1 MACLW
6 RAWWPQLTRT
16 WMGTVLPVSCL
27 QTGTGISIFPLDP
40 QGVSICENCGEQ
52 GVTHTPRPG
61 GRAQKPDA
69 TQGTRRV
76 GGRRGCLR
84 ACHLVRLFVCVFT
97 RLTGSLEAEREPA
110 GLLGGWLCGL
120 VSLAGPQRP
129 HLSHS
134 PSVLWTK
141 MQAHLMTS
149 YSLTEDHG
157 TFKEEYLRTNIEK
170 FREDSMRGIL
180 EMMKLQR
187 WSVDEWWPG
196 DWEKAGRAHP

>member
-6 RAWWPQLTRT
+6 RAWWPQLTQT

-27 QTGTGISIFPLDP
+27 QTGTSISIHLLDP
-40 QGVSICENCGEQ
+40 QGVSICENRGEQ
-52 GVTHTPRPG
+52 GVTHTPLPE

-84 ACHLVRLFVCVFT
+84 TCHLVRLFVCVFT
-97 RLTGSLEAEREPA
+97 GLTGSLWAEREPA
-110 GLLGGWLCGL
+110 GLLGGWLRGL
-120 VSLAGPQRP
+120 VSLAGPQHL

-134 PSVLWTK
+134 PSVQWTRI
-141 MQAHLMTS
+141 QAHLMAS

-157 TFKEEYLRTNIEK
+157 TFKEEYLRTKIKSSERTVCVAFLK
-170 FREDSMRGIL
+170 
-180 EMMKLQR
+180 
-187 WSVDEWWPG
+187 
-196 DWEKAGRAHP
+196 